1 MEQNILQ
8 EVLEGKLSKSEAA
21 RKLGCS
27 VRTIGRK
34 LEKLVPALPK
44 IAAETLELETETP
57 ELEEVPAPSDDTPAP
72 SALEAKLQEMGEQL
86 KLLQEMFSEQKAQIA
101 AFAKPTDTNVTI
113 FADGIEFKVVSN
125 TFERCTSRGWETLT
139 GSQVAMRTKKDENYS
154 PLFYLPYKAV
164 LGNQDFKTP
173 TSSYRGYWRDSA
185 ESTIPGGKCYTLE
198 RPVSIGDCIY
208 VVVDHRET
216 NTRYD
221 GTKITLFANVDL
233 VTANRPKAL
242 EAMRS
247 GKSVQTVIVG

>member
-8 EVLEGKLSKSEAA
+8 EVLNGKLSKSEAA

-27 VRTIGRK
+27 ARTIGRK

-44 IAAETLELETETP
+44 IAAETLELE
-57 ELEEVPAPSDDTPAP
+57 EVPAPSDDTPAP
-72 SALEAKLQEMGEQL
+72 SALEVQLQEMGEQL

-139 GSQVAMRTKKDENYS
+139 GSQVTMRTKKDENYS
-154 PLFYLPYKAV
+154 PLFHLPYKAV

-208 VVVDHRET
+208 VVVSHRET

-221 GTKITLFANVDL
+221 GTKVTLFANVDL
-233 VTANRPKAL
+233 VTADRTKAL
-242 EAMRS
+242 EAMQS